1 MPGFRFR
8 TPLLLAM
15 AALGGFWAPCLSPLR
30 LVPLGL
36 AQDLIGCQ
44 LTDAGQLQ
52 CVPGV
57 SADPQSQINAMRQ
70 QISSDLQLEG
80 AVQQQIQGLEQLTLA
95 GEARQGQL
103 IRANLAAAALAALP
117 ATAFHWY
124 RLMPGERRWLL
135 INGAQGPSYQLQP
148 ADVAAQVMLVVAIPS
163 ATSGSQRQ
171 VSSRLGP
178 VLGVR
183 AQP

>member
-1 MPGFRFR
+1 MRRFP

-15 AALGGFWAPCLSPLR
+15 AALVGGSLAPCLTPLR
-30 LVPLGL
+30 LVPFSL

-80 AVQQQIQGLEQLTLA
+80 ALQQQIQGLEQLTLA
-95 GEARQGQL
+95 GQAREGQL

-124 RLMPGERRWLL
+124 RLIPGERRWLL
-135 INGAQGPSYQLQP
+135 ISGAQGPSYQLQP
-148 ADVAAQVMLVVAIPS
+148 ADVAAQVMLVVAVPAAS
-163 ATSGSQRQ
+163 GGSQRQ

-178 VLGVR
+178 VLGVG

>member
-1 MPGFRFR
+1 MRQFRFR
-8 TPLLLAM
+8 TPLLLSM
-15 AALGGFWAPCLSPLR
+15 AALGGFWAVCVTPLR

-80 AVQQQIQGLEQLTLA
+80 AVQQQIQGLEQLALVGQA
-95 GEARQGQL
+95 QEGQL

-135 INGAQGPSYQLQP
+135 ISGAQGPIYQLQP
-148 ADVAAQVMLVVAIPS
+148 ADVAGQVMLVVAIPS
-163 ATSGSQRQ
+163 ANSGSQRQ
-171 VSSRLGP
+171 VSSSLGP
-178 VLGVR
+178 VLGVGTK
-183 AQP
+183 P